1 MRRAILLAGGLR
13 KLRLNLMAWFRFRRF
28 SRRLLLLLV
37 GLMALVQLAV
47 FTAISTANHSNAVA
61 HIEENLRTGAR
72 LFENALDER
81 IEFLM
86 GSAAL
91 MSGDSAIKSLLIRNP
106 DPQTLRSILLSYT
119 ERVKARTIG
128 LFSPEGAL
136 LGSTNDLLGVAQAQP
151 FQALIEKASDSETE
165 TASGFAYL
173 ADQLHV
179 LVVVPL
185 YAPKPDVAAWFGIAY
200 PIDAA
205 FAQAIRDLT
214 RLDVTF
220 SSNPGEGSPRV
231 LSSTLGKED
240 AVAVAREP
248 ESNPEVRKNGTIV
261 ALGGEPYVTR
271 YAPLPLLN
279 GLPARLAL
287 QRSLNA
293 ELEPA
298 RALQRVVMLISVG
311 ALIAASLASLLLARS
326 VSQPLQALAAHTRQ
340 VAAGNYTTQIQ
351 LDRVDEFG
359 ALASAFNHMTAGLA
373 ERDRVR
379 SLLGKVVSPE
389 IATQLL
395 KSDLT
400 LGGEEREVTI
410 LFCDLRNFTGL
421 SEGLSPTD
429 LLALLNRY
437 LDRMS
442 IIIERNGGVIDKY
455 IGDAIMA
462 LFGAPMPSSHAAQQA
477 LETACEMAREL
488 EKLNHDLASEGSS
501 TLAFGIGINTARVI
515 AGNMGSKTRLNYTV
529 IGDGVNLAARLE
541 ALTRDPQYATP
552 IIFSESTLR
561 AIPHPPPVR
570 ELGRVNVKGKTQP
583 VTIYTLADPPSACLP
598 PPQ

>member
-1 MRRAILLAGGLR
+1 MPL
-13 KLRLNLMAWFRFRRF
+13 FRFRRF

-47 FTAISTANHSNAVA
+47 FMAISTANHRNAIVS
-61 HIEENLRTGAR
+61 IGENLRTGSR
-72 LFENALDER
+72 LFQNALNDR
-81 IEFLM
+81 IEFLE
-86 GSAAL
+86 GSAGL

-128 LFSPEGAL
+128 LFSPEGDL
-136 LGSTNDLLGVAQAQP
+136 LGSTNDLLGAAQAQP
-151 FQALIEKASDSETE
+151 FRALIEKATTSETE
-165 TASGFAYL
+165 TASGYAYL
-173 ADQLHV
+173 ADRLHV

-185 YAPKPDVAAWFGIAY
+185 YAPRPDIAAWFGLAY

-205 FAQAIRDLT
+205 FAQSIRDLT

-231 LSSTLGKED
+231 LSSTLDKD
-240 AVAVAREP
+240 ASLALARV
-248 ESNPEVRKNGTIV
+248 SDSDASARSNGTV
-261 ALGGEPYVTR
+261 VTLAGEPYVTLFES
-271 YAPLPLLN
+271 LPLLN
-279 GLPARLAL
+279 GMPARLAL

-293 ELEPA
+293 ELQPA
-298 RALQRVVMLISVG
+298 RALQRVVMLISAG
-311 ALIAASLASLLLARS
+311 ALVAASLASLLLARN
-326 VSQPLQALAAHTRQ
+326 VSEPLQRLAAHTRH
-340 VAAGNYTTQIQ
+340 VAKGDYSTKIQ
-351 LDRVDEFG
+351 LDRADEFG
-359 ALASAFNHMTAGLA
+359 ALAAAFNHMTTGLA

-410 LFCDLRNFTGL
+410 LFCDLRDFTGL
-421 SEGLSPTD
+421 SEKLSPTD
-429 LLALLNRY
+429 LLGLLNRY

-442 IIIERNGGVIDKY
+442 AIIERNGGVIDKY

-462 LFGAPMPSSHAAQQA
+462 LFGAPVASDQAARLA

-488 EKLNHDLASEGSS
+488 DRLNRDLAADGSPMLS
-501 TLAFGIGINTARVI
+501 FGIGINTARVI
-515 AGNMGSKTRLNYTV
+515 AGNMGSKSRMNYTV

-541 ALTRDPQYATP
+541 SLTRDPSYGTP
-552 IIFSESTLR
+552 ILFSEATLQ
-561 AIPHPPPVR
+561 AIPQPPPVR
-570 ELGRVNVKGKTQP
+570 ELGMVSVKGKTQP
-583 VTIYTLADPPSACLP
+583 VKIYTLADPAAACLP
-598 PPQ
+598 PRE